1 MQIWYSWKGG
11 REGEFPSDEYL
22 SRLNESMAEKT
33 LQVVTQKQRAK
44 VEEIKKKTNYDSTR
58 SLLEKY
64 ADPSTPMRRRLSPSQ
79 PRTPLPVT
87 PQPYVRTPI
96 AQQRNQ
102 LLQLSRAYL
111 RVG

>member
-1 MQIWYSWKGG
+1 MS
-11 REGEFPSDEYL
+11 FPAMNIF
-22 SRLNESMAEKT
+22 SRLNESAAEKT

-64 ADPSTPMRRRLSPSQ
+64 ADPSTPMRRPLPPSE

-87 PQPYVRTPI
+87 PQPYSQMSAV
-96 AQQRNQ
+96 QQRNQ
-102 LLQLSRAYL
+102 LLQLSRACL
-111 RVG
+111 RVYA